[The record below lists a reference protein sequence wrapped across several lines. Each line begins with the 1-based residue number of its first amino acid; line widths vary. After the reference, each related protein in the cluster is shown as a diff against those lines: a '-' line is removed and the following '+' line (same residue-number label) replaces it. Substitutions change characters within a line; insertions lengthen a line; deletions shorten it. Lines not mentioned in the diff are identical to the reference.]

1 MPRFVALRYDGLD
14 AVGHYYLRYTRP
26 RSFRDAP
33 EEERRRFSQVIDRY
47 YAFID
52 GEIGAALDTIA
63 PGDMLVVVSG
73 FGMQPLN
80 PIKQAIGRLLGDP
93 SFSGT
98 HERAPD
104 GFLFAYGAAA
114 EPGRRQRGSIVDVAP
129 DAPVFSGPA
138 GGARHGRLRAGG
150 SVHPRLHRG
159 APGGVHSELQPSS
172 VFSRSRSSVSLAA
185 GQAPARSSTATLQT
199 G

>member
-1 MPRFVALRYDGLD
+1 M
-14 AVGHYYLRYTRP
+14 
-26 RSFRDAP
+26 
-33 EEERRRFSQVIDRY
+33 IDRY

-63 PGDMLVVVSG
+63 PGDMLLVVSG

-80 PIKQAIGRLLGDP
+80 PVKQAIGRLLGDP

-129 DAPVFSGPA
+129 TLLYFLGLPV
-138 GGARHGRLRAGG
+138 ARDMDGYARADLFTRAFTAERP
-150 SVHPRLHRG
+150 V
-159 APGGVHSELQPSS
+159 VFIPSY
-172 VFSRSRSSVSLAA
+172 SR
-185 GQAPARSSTATLQT
+185 
-199 G
+199 